1 MMKRFLLLLLC
12 LGMLALP
19 VLAAEGEGEQNPG
32 GVCGETMLWELDG
45 DTLTVFGQG
54 AMEDFDMMAPWF
66 DYRERITRVE
76 LMGVTYVGS
85 FAFTDFDNI
94 TEADLG
100 DALEEL
106 GQSAFSDCDGLTEL
120 TFPETFRVLG
130 EESLS
135 GCDNLTALHCSGK
148 FPSFRQNCL
157 WQTSVKIYFPAER
170 PWSVELIA
178 QLEEAF
184 HGRIEFLD
192 SLDPH
197 GAGGFRPGGNHGGF
211 HHGAGDHRL
220 SHGNRDRSHCRS
232 HHPAGNGTDHR
243 ACPPDGAHGAPNGET
258 LPAGKEAGRL
268 CVAGGADLPAGACV
282 PGHPDAA
289 PQKEEVRPEKIPGW
303 KILPPLR
310 DFPTKKGCTF
320 SPALL

>member
-54 AMEDFDMMAPWF
+54 AMEDFDMMAPWS

-184 HGRIEFLD
+184 HGIVEFLASD
-192 SLDPH
+192 GSDPYTPTEPE
-197 GAGGFRPGGNHGGF
+197 ASVPEETTE
-211 HHGAGDHRL
+211 A
-220 SHGNRDRSHCRS
+220 S
-232 HHPAGNGTDHR
+232 TT
-243 ACPPDGAHGAPNGET
+243 APET
-258 LPAGKEAGRL
+258 TASPTETVTEAT
-268 CVAGGADLPAGACV
+268 
-282 PGHPDAA
+282 AA
-289 PQKEEVRPEKIPGW
+289 PTTRPVTEQTTEPAPQTVPTVPPTEKPSQPEKKQGGYVLLVVLIFLLALVCLG
-303 KILPPLR
+303 ILMLR
-310 DFPTKKGCTF
+310 PKKKKSARKKSRGGKY
-320 SPALL
+320 SRR

>member
-1 MMKRFLLLLLC
+1 MKKRCLFLILSLLL
-12 LGMLALP
+12 LALP
-19 VLAAEGEGEQNPG
+19 VSAAEGEGTPTPG
-32 GVCGETMLWELDG
+32 GVCGDTMLWELNG

-66 DYRERITRVE
+66 DYREQITRVE
-76 LMGVTYVGS
+76 LIGVTYVGS
-85 FAFTDFDNI
+85 FAFADFDNI

-184 HGRIEFLD
+184 HGRVEFLASD
-192 SLDPH
+192 GSDPYSPTEPENSVPETTEVPAAEPETTAAPTETVTEETTAPTTQPATVQTTAPAAQPTPTAPAATAPSEPEKKQ
-197 GAGGFRPGGNHGGF
+197 GSYVLLVVLVFLLALVCLGIVALRPGKKKSVRKKSRGGKYS
-211 HHGAGDHRL
+211 R
-220 SHGNRDRSHCRS
+220 R
-232 HHPAGNGTDHR
+232 
-243 ACPPDGAHGAPNGET
+243 
-258 LPAGKEAGRL
+258 
-268 CVAGGADLPAGACV
+268 
-282 PGHPDAA
+282 
-289 PQKEEVRPEKIPGW
+289 
-303 KILPPLR
+303 
-310 DFPTKKGCTF
+310 
-320 SPALL
+320 